1 MKAKVVV
8 FLLGDTI
15 AAIATPLGEG
25 GIGIVRMS
33 GDKAVAIARKVF
45 VPAKDREWWKK
56 GGYRLF
62 YGHVRDPE
70 TGEVVDEVIFGD
82 VTLAKG
88 FVAIAVVA
96 AWHFANSWAGYRSAL
111 VERLTEGQ
119 ATVLVENGVVKPEAL
134 ASERMSEEE
143 LWSLLRS
150 RGIGREEI
158 EQVKYA
164 VLEPSGALSVIK
176 QEWAKPLEKGD
187 LQRLTR
193 GS

>member
-1 MKAKVVV
+1 VDPQDLLATALRATLLYVIILFVVR
-8 FLLGDTI
+8 LLGKREVG
-15 AAIATPLGEG
+15 P
-25 GIGIVRMS
+25 IGAFDLIVAFM
-33 GDKAVAIARKVF
+33 
-45 VPAKDREWWKK
+45 
-56 GGYRLF
+56 L
-62 YGHVRDPE
+62 
-70 TGEVVDEVIFGD
+70 GEVVDEVIFGD